1 VKELSLYHHENSP
14 GLAFEVLDNYNP
26 FINQFCFIYIRMQS
40 VIDLEICKL
49 SKKENLKC
57 LDDSFFNLFI

>member
-1 VKELSLYHHENSP
+1 
-14 GLAFEVLDNYNP
+14 
-26 FINQFCFIYIRMQS
+26 MQS